1 MGVHLPDDIGSE
13 VTVDDPQVGLGWRA
27 GIGRLHEER
36 LEAGSAQ
43 GVDVRI
49 GATADGKKNRGSLH
63 CPSLTVE
70 SGGPVML
77 GTIVRP

>member
-1 MGVHLPDDIGSE
+1 
-13 VTVDDPQVGLGWRA
+13 
-27 GIGRLHEER
+27 
-36 LEAGSAQ
+36 
-43 GVDVRI
+43 VRI